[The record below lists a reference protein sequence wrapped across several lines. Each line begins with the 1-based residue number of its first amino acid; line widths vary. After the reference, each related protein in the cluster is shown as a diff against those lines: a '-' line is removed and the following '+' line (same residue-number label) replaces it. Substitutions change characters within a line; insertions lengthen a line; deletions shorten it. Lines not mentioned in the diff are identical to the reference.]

1 MLYLYAGKEGINL
14 NAKKRNM
21 KRPNKVNPYQS
32 TIKKTELGILTTLVS
47 EAGVSTHGSISFE
60 DKTLSANYVYHK
72 NGTYKLVYT
81 IIDIE
86 GNTES
91 FAEEDGILP
100 TLFLSPD
107 QENYV
112 SLVPYHPDKELEV
125 SIPVFNRGNIELP
138 KGNRPFT
145 GKFVGATRQF
155 SIFYDV
161 DIWSETKPDK
171 MLSIEFKNDEI
182 KKKHNIKID
191 LPRNNKVFINNGE
204 IHLLANDKNGWLHRQ
219 MDELGNIQRE
229 RLIPSVKEWF
239 WEILSL
245 SFDENS
251 YLLYEE
257 NGKISVEVISSD
269 LQCTT
274 ADLTDIGNEFFNT
287 WQPVKI
293 AENTFVMHFNGEFG
307 NGWLTIKNDTL
318 LELFY
323 NKDEK
328 GYKNFMT
335 NDILSME
342 KENLII
348 SSINK
353 TAENSYAIVFYP
365 LSDGEIKN
373 KELFIFNREI
383 K

>member
-1 MLYLYAGKEGINL
+1 
-14 NAKKRNM
+14 M
-21 KRPNKVNPYQS
+21 KNPDKANPYQS
-32 TIKKTELGILTTLVS
+32 IIKKTEFGTLTTLSVVS
-47 EAGVSTHGSISFE
+47 GVSCHGNISCG
-60 DKTLSANYVYHK
+60 DKTLLANYVYHK

-81 IIDIE
+81 LIDPE
-86 GNTES
+86 GNDES
-91 FAEEDGILP
+91 FEEEDGILP

-107 QENYV
+107 QKNFV
-112 SLVPYHPDKELEV
+112 SLVPYHPDKEAEI
-125 SIPVFNRGNIELP
+125 SIPVFNRAAIEQP

-145 GKFVGATRQF
+145 GKFVGTTHQF

-171 MLSIEFKNDEI
+171 MLSIEFSNDTL

-191 LPRNNKVFINNGE
+191 FPRNNKIFMDNGE

-219 MDELGNIQRE
+219 IDESGNVKRE
-229 RLIPSVKEWF
+229 RLIYSGKEWF
-239 WEILSL
+239 WEILHL

-251 YLLYEE
+251 YLLCEE
-257 NGKISVEVISSD
+257 EGKISVEVISPD

-274 ADLTDIGNEFFNT
+274 TELADLENEFFNT

-293 AENTFVMHFNGEFG
+293 AEHTFVTHFNGEFG

-328 GYKNFMT
+328 GYKNIMT
-335 NDILSME
+335 HHILPME

-348 SSINK
+348 SGINK
-353 TAENSYAIVFYP
+353 TAENSYAVVFYP
-365 LSDGEIKN
+365 MTDDESKN
-373 KELFIFNREI
+373 KELLILNRRIE
-383 K
+383 